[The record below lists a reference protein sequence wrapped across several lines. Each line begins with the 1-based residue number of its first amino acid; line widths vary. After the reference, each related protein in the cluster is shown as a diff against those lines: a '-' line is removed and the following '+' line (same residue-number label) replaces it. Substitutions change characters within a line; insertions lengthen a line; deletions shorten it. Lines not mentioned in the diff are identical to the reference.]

1 MNNLP
6 VRKGS
11 HIIFAIIG
19 IIASLQW
26 LHYNMGSTGLIDGIM
41 ISSFTVTVI
50 TMLSSVTAWLMMSW
64 AHAGSNNKIKI
75 SNILNL
81 TAGTLAGL
89 LLIPSLVGWV
99 GPMAGIILGIF
110 AGLSC
115 YVAFFIKNK
124 ESIEGTRTTHVVIRG
139 VVWYAVFVIPLN
151 FWFVYSVISF
161 K

>member
-1 MNNLP
+1 MSNLP
-6 VRKGS
+6 IRKGS
-11 HIIFAIIG
+11 YIIFAIIG

-26 LHYNMGSTGLIDGIM
+26 LHYNMGSMVLIDGIM

-50 TMLSSVTAWLMMSW
+50 TMLSSVATWLMMSW
-64 AHAGSNNKIKI
+64 AHAESNNKIKI

-81 TAGTLAGL
+81 TAGALAGL
-89 LLIPSLVGWV
+89 MVMQSLAGWV
-99 GPMAGIILGIF
+99 GPMAAIILGIF

-115 YVAFFIKNK
+115 YVVFFIKNK
-124 ESIEGTRTTHVVIRG
+124 ESIECTRTTHVVIRG
-139 VVWYAVFVIPLN
+139 VVWYAVFIIPLN